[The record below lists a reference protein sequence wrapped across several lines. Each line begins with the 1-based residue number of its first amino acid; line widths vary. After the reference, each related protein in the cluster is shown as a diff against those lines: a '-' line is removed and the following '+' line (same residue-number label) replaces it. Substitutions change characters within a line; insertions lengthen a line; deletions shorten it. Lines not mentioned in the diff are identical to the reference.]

1 MNDLDQLYQQVIL
14 DHAKERSGSP
24 LQEAAAGHRHGES
37 HQHNPICG
45 DQIKVRV
52 ELANDGSLE
61 KISWEGE
68 GCSISMA
75 SASVLT
81 DLATGLSHDEFL
93 DKLNVF
99 REMMRS
105 RGSMIPDEEILEDAA
120 AFVGVSKF
128 PARVKCAMLSWVA
141 TEAALLAAQ

>member
-14 DHAKERSGSP
+14 DHAKARNGSP
-24 LQEAAAGHRHGES
+24 LQEAAPGHRHGES

-52 ELANDGSLE
+52 ELGENGNLDT
-61 KISWEGE
+61 ISWEGE

-75 SASVLT
+75 SASVLA
-81 DLATGLSHDEFL
+81 DLATGLSREDFL

-105 RGSMIPDEEILEDAA
+105 RGTMVPDEDILEDAA

-141 TEAALLAAQ
+141 AEAALLAAQ

>member
-14 DHAKERSGSP
+14 DHAKARNGSP
-24 LQEAAAGHRHGES
+24 LQQAAAGHRSGES

-45 DQIKVRV
+45 DQIRVRV
-52 ELANDGSLE
+52 ELGENGNLE
-61 KISWEGE
+61 RISWEGE

-81 DLATGLSHDEFL
+81 ELATGLSSEQFL
-93 DKLNVF
+93 AKLEVF

-105 RGSMIPDEEILEDAA
+105 RGAAEPDEDVLEDAA

-141 TEAALLAAQ
+141 AEAALLAAH